1 MAVSGLCCLQHMR
14 SFILACTLSSCGS
27 WVPELAGS
35 LASPFSWKGNWSNE
49 KWNVLLWSRG
59 LLGLKP
65 GLNSTFL
72 TPNPEWPP
80 TAPLGQPSVFSPLV
94 SCQTHGWPWKRTSS
108 FGTYEATGLSWSLY
122 RSHQH
127 VESQLLDWES
137 YPWPLHCKADS
148 QLLDY
153 QRNLC
158 PWLFMRD
165 ILQEISFM
173 VLIILRATV
182 KSNSADHSL
191 FTRGCIQ
198 VSTCFSCDSQTSG
211 LFTKGGSAT

>member
-1 MAVSGLCCLQHMR
+1 VAHGFQSSQAHLPPHFPGRETEAMKSEMSCSEAEGSWGWSQGWTPLFWLLIQSGLQL
-14 SFILACTLSSCGS
+14 
-27 WVPELAGS
+27 
-35 LASPFSWKGNWSNE
+35 
-49 KWNVLLWSRG
+49 LLWGSHLSFPHLSHARHHPVLRLFSR
-59 LLGLKP
+59 
-65 GLNSTFL
+65 
-72 TPNPEWPP
+72 
-80 TAPLGQPSVFSPLV
+80 
-94 SCQTHGWPWKRTSS
+94 THGWPWKRTSS

-191 FTRGCIQ
+191 FTRGCVQ